1 ASAMGFVLL
10 KTEEKT
16 EFIFFN
22 KSVESVTL
30 EKNISLY
37 KMENFVFN
45 IPGTKSDCSIPFKW
59 ALENKKAFDVF
70 VIFTDSEN
78 SSEDLR
84 PFEAVQE
91 YRKQM
96 NLPKTKVVVVG
107 MAANKKTLKNP
118 DDNQML
124 DIVGFDV
131 SILEII
137 KNFVS
142 EKI

>member
-1 ASAMGFVLL
+1 
-10 KTEEKT
+10 
-16 EFIFFN
+16 
-22 KSVESVTL
+22 
-30 EKNISLY
+30 
-37 KMENFVFN
+37 
-45 IPGTKSDCSIPFKW
+45 TKSDCSIPFKW

-107 MAANKKTLKNP
+107 MVANKKTLKNP

-137 KNFVS
+137 RNFVS